1 MTHQGS
7 DVFLFRGRLV
17 EAERFEDRVHLLK
30 NLREVILGH
39 NRTNF
44 AANVISR
51 DVTRM
56 LGLIVNCLS
65 LTHS

>member
-7 DVFLFRGRLV
+7 DVFLFRGRFV

-44 AANVISR
+44 AIVILR
-51 DVTRM
+51 DVIRM
-56 LGLIVNCLS
+56 LGLIVYCLS
-65 LTHS
+65 SAYS